1 MTMKKIEIGKILK
14 AQGIKGEFKVEPLTN
29 NINRFYDLK
38 IIYVNNQEFHIK
50 TVRIDNGYVFLT
62 VNELI
67 DRTAFEKANLVNK
80 YIEIERDDKV
90 LKEGEYYIVD
100 IINSSVSTDG
110 EYLGKLVEILQ
121 NSKVDVYVIKL
132 KNNKTVM
139 FPALKKVLKKI
150 DIDKKE
156 IELDKSIFEEI
167 ACYED

>member
-1 MTMKKIEIGKILK
+1 MIMKKIEIGKILK

-29 NINRFYDLK
+29 DINRFYDLK
-38 IIYVNNQEFHIK
+38 IIYINNQEFHIK
-50 TVRIDNGYVFLT
+50 TVRMDKGYVFLT

-80 YIEIERDDKV
+80 YIEIERDDRV

-100 IINSSVSTDG
+100 IINSSVSIDG

-139 FPALKKVLKKI
+139 FPALKKVLKNINI
-150 DIDKKE
+150 DQKE
-156 IELDKSIFEEI
+156 IELDRSVFEEI